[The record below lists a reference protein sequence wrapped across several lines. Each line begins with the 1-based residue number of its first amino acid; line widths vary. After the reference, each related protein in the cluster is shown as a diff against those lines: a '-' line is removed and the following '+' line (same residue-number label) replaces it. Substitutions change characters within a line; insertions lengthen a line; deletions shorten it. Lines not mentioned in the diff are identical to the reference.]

1 MFLDDFRIAFFRH
14 DARSVDRGLA
24 RNRILLLEGYPAVLV
39 SQILKVASLWCL
51 MHLFEVLSDYKVGI
65 LISIELLYRIVAL
78 SEVELIATFLLVRY
92 LRQFIA

>member
-1 MFLDDFRIAFFRH
+1 
-14 DARSVDRGLA
+14 
-24 RNRILLLEGYPAVLV
+24 
-39 SQILKVASLWCL
+39 

-65 LISIELLYRIVAL
+65 LISIELLDRIVAL